1 MLVTKNKGSG
11 MKIKFTLTMK
21 NLLVEEKLINE
32 LAISWI
38 SELSQEE
45 VLSLSQRWVSDK
57 DFLNQQMIGLQK
69 VGESSLTI
77 EPLEEVKN

>member
-1 MLVTKNKGSG
+1 

-38 SELSQEE
+38 SDLSQEE

>member
-1 MLVTKNKGSG
+1 
-11 MKIKFTLTMK
+11 MKIKFTLIMK

-32 LAISWI
+32 LALSWV
-38 SELSQEE
+38 SDLSQEE

-57 DFLNQQMIGLQK
+57 NFLNQQMIGLQK

>member
-1 MLVTKNKGSG
+1 

>member
-1 MLVTKNKGSG
+1 
-11 MKIKFTLTMK
+11 MK

-32 LAISWI
+32 LVLSWI
-38 SELSQEE
+38 SDLSQED

-57 DFLNQQMIGLQK
+57 NFLNQQMIGLQK

-77 EPLEEVKN
+77 EPLEEVKS

>member
-1 MLVTKNKGSG
+1 MVFSLEKKDI
-11 MKIKFTLTMK
+11 MKIKFTLNMK
-21 NLLVEEKLINE
+21 NLLLEEKMINE
-32 LAISWI
+32 LVLSWV
-38 SELSQEE
+38 SDLSQDE

>member
-1 MLVTKNKGSG
+1 

-32 LAISWI
+32 LVLSWV
-38 SELSQEE
+38 SDLSQEE
-45 VLSLSQRWVSDK
+45 VLTLSHRWVSDK
-57 DFLNQQMIGLQK
+57 NFLSQQMVGLQK

-77 EPLEEVKN
+77 EPLEEVKS

>member
-1 MLVTKNKGSG
+1 

-21 NLLVEEKLINE
+21 NLLVEEKMINE

-38 SELSQEE
+38 SNLSQEE

>member
-1 MLVTKNKGSG
+1 LLVTKNKGSG